1 MPPLMAE
8 SHDIWEWWWEVSHI
22 VIASTERNS
31 NKLKVFALMSEI
43 WTVWVFPCLL
53 ISLLHPARILMEKFR
68 YSFPSLQDVFCFA
81 TIQRHARSSLALFI
95 WATST
100 LHWEASF
107 LIASRWLL
115 DSQKRELWSTTGTL
129 KERRCDSAQFLLEQR
144 TCWVSKGNLCN
155 IF

>member
-1 MPPLMAE
+1 MCASTDGWKPWYLRVMMGGE
-8 SHDIWEWWWEVSHI
+8 SHC
-22 VIASTERNS
+22 NS
-31 NKLKVFALMSEI
+31 FYRKELQQVKSVC
-43 WTVWVFPCLL
+43 THVWNMNCLL

-81 TIQRHARSSLALFI
+81 TIQRHARSSLALSI